1 METYIVANG
10 LIEELKA
17 KLNLPFYDAD
27 KEYLCRQLF
36 AHRVTNNLK
45 TSNEEYAMSVHK
57 LIERMSEIEKIDL
70 TQNDRLYQSLVYP

>member
-1 METYIVANG
+1 SHHLTVEEEFLFNSIRYMETYIVANG

-45 TSNEEYAMSVHK
+45 TSNEEY
-57 LIERMSEIEKIDL
+57 
-70 TQNDRLYQSLVYP
+70 

>member
-17 KLNLPFYDAD
+17 KLNLPFYDTD

-45 TSNEEYAMSVHK
+45 PAMKST
-57 LIERMSEIEKIDL
+57 L
-70 TQNDRLYQSLVYP
+70 